1 MHFILIAMQKAA
13 PIPSSCTQYLF
24 TCQRFEESLND
35 SNPRM
40 PRIDEMANDQMRV
53 IMGVR
58 RARKE
63 GWGGEC
69 KTM

>member
-24 TCQRFEESLND
+24 TRQMIEESLND

-53 IMGVR
+53 IMGGR
-58 RARKE
+58 QSKE
-63 GWGGEC
+63 G
-69 KTM
+69 TMGRRV